1 MRGCFD
7 DFLRSYSPLIRN
19 ILDNDEHHE
28 IQILYTQ
35 VDRDS
40 KNNPILNEYEYGV
53 EAGNYFYPASS
64 IKLPAALV
72 ALEKM
77 AALSVPNLNRDT
89 PLKIKISHNS
99 QTAVDVDNSAHKGQP
114 TLAHYIRKLFVVSD
128 NDAYDRLYEW
138 VGQHCLNETLWAKG
152 YLDIRLTH
160 RLSQPMSL
168 ENNRYTN
175 EFVFYVEDGEI
186 FRQPSQFSKEIFS
199 VTSPILK
206 GVGEVV
212 DGVFKKKPKD
222 FSGLNMV
229 SVRILQDL
237 MKAIVMP
244 ECLPV
249 DRRFAISPVDRRFL
263 LKVMSMLPFEC
274 NYPIYDRSKYYDS
287 YVKFL
292 MFGDSKNHIPSE
304 IRIFNKAG
312 LAYGYLIDNAYIVDL
327 KRGVE
332 FFLTVVISVNKNGIY
347 NDGKYEYDELGFPFL
362 SHIGRAVYEYE
373 TKRKRP
379 HKADLSEFDF
389 IGIR

>member
-19 ILDNDEHHE
+19 ILDNDERHE

-237 MKAIVMP
+237 MKAVVMP

-249 DRRFAISPVDRRFL
+249 DRRFAISPDDRRFL

-287 YVKFL
+287 YVKLPYLVTSPNDFYVASIL
-292 MFGDSKNHIPSE
+292 ITKPNFITKKTVKGDIKVIKNHIEKVQSYIELAKKEGGNISDDAINLRPAFS
-304 IRIFNKAG
+304 KA
-312 LAYGYLIDNAYIVDL
+312 A
-327 KRGVE
+327 
-332 FFLTVVISVNKNGIY
+332 TT
-347 NDGKYEYDELGFPFL
+347 
-362 SHIGRAVYEYE
+362 RAVCRYPLEPSAHS
-373 TKRKRP
+373 RLFSLG
-379 HKADLSEFDF
+379 ALC
-389 IGIR
+389 

>member
-1 MRGCFD
+1 M
-7 DFLRSYSPLIRN
+7 
-19 ILDNDEHHE
+19 DNDEHHE

-40 KNNPILNEYEYGV
+40 ENNPILNEYEYGV
-53 EAGNYFYPASS
+53 GAENYFYPASS

-99 QTAVDVDNSAHKGQP
+99 QTAVDFDNSAQKGQP

-138 VGQHCLNETLWAKG
+138 VGQQCLNETLWAKD

-168 ENNRYTN
+168 EDNRYTN
-175 EFVFYVEDGEI
+175 EFVFYEEGGEI
-186 FRQPSQFSKEIFS
+186 FCQPSQFNKEIFS
-199 VTSPILK
+199 VSSPLLK
-206 GVGEVV
+206 GVGQVV
-212 DGVFKKKPKD
+212 DGVFKKIRKD

-237 MKAIVMP
+237 MKAVVMP

-249 DRRFAISPVDRRFL
+249 DRRFVISPDDRRFL

-274 NYPIYDRSKYYDS
+274 NYPIYDRSKYHDS

-327 KRGVE
+327 KKGIE

-389 IGIR
+389 TEIR